1 MNRVVNST
9 GAGRDSC
16 RGNERSG
23 RVTPVSDP
31 GQDALA
37 AQLAEMRKRL
47 LGDAAPAGVAE
58 PTLTAAI
65 EEITAEYAD
74 ARVTSFIAVL
84 VEREVRTKL
93 NLRSHP
99 PNRTP

>member
-1 MNRVVNST
+1 MPKDRAFRK
-9 GAGRDSC
+9 GY
-16 RGNERSG
+16 
-23 RVTPVSDP
+23 PVSDP
-31 GQDALA
+31 GRDALA

-84 VEREVRTKL
+84 VEREVRTRL
-93 NLRSHP
+93 NLPHHTPNTP
-99 PNRTP
+99 PDPR

>member
-1 MNRVVNST
+1 
-9 GAGRDSC
+9 
-16 RGNERSG
+16 
-23 RVTPVSDP
+23 
-31 GQDALA
+31 
-37 AQLAEMRKRL
+37 MRERL
-47 LGDAAPAGVAE
+47 LGDAATAGVAE
-58 PTLTAAI
+58 PTLSAAI